1 MKAIMVMFDS
11 LNRHFLPNYGCD
23 WTVMPNFRRLEE
35 KTLTFDNFYA
45 ASLPCMPARR
55 ELHTGRGLGDGKGES
70 PKHAR
75 RRRSLQARHLDR
87 KMRVPERRE
96 EKRTEG

>member
-1 MKAIMVMFDS
+1 ME
-11 LNRHFLPNYGCD
+11 
-23 WTVMPNFRRLEE
+23 LERKRE
-35 KTLTFDNFYA
+35 IQRD
-45 ASLPCMPARR
+45 R

-96 EKRTEG
+96 EKRREG